1 MPGDRNDPDL
11 GEEGAMKEPG
21 THKLTE
27 AMEGQMPAP
36 VETRGGPHGPPG
48 PTGHGSTPREVAEAT
63 RRGQESRDNGKSDL
77 DRENHLV
84 QVGRGQQT
92 HG

>member
-1 MPGDRNDPDL
+1 MI
-11 GEEGAMKEPG
+11 EPG

-27 AMEGQMPAP
+27 ALKGQMPDPAI
-36 VETRGGPHGPPG
+36 TDAQQQNPPE
-48 PTGHGSTPREVAEAT
+48 PTGPGSTPREVAEAT
-63 RRGQESRDNGKSDL
+63 RRGQESQDNGKNDL

-84 QVGRGQQT
+84 QIGRGQQT